1 MLSTE
6 NPFSKS
12 LGGLKSGFVNQR
24 VEKNGDFPRQT
35 TTELEEKDKADD
47 VSQLKA
53 QSTHWDVKACRLRGS
68 WHTVISKEVEWGYM
82 GHANRSV
89 SSVRQM
95 SPSHTALHLPMT
107 NLPLSV

>member
-6 NPFSKS
+6 NPFPKS
-12 LGGLKSGFVNQR
+12 LAGLKSGFVNQR

-53 QSTHWDVKACRLRGS
+53 QSTH
-68 WHTVISKEVEWGYM
+68 
-82 GHANRSV
+82 
-89 SSVRQM
+89 
-95 SPSHTALHLPMT
+95 
-107 NLPLSV
+107 